1 MIKNGEKREFF
12 SFLKKPWVVIIIVI
26 IINYTWDYEIRSSG
40 GRKSSWAP
48 RPTGSRADGGRNR
61 SRGGIAL
68 SRRPRRIRTS
78 RPAAVAAH
86 AAQRARRRFGTPCI
100 LLYSIPAPPLGET
113 KNGGLSAPEN
123 RRRAPRCIQEIF
135 QYPETNTNGTGK
147 RRAGRL
153 TCSHLVRRLKTN
165 EFHP

>member
-1 MIKNGEKREFF
+1 MKSDLRVVENRRGHRGQPVRER
-12 SFLKKPWVVIIIVI
+12 
-26 IINYTWDYEIRSSG
+26 TADET
-40 GRKSSWAP
+40 GR
-48 RPTGSRADGGRNR
+48 G
-61 SRGGIAL
+61 GGIAP

-100 LLYSIPAPPLGET
+100 LLYSIPAPPPGET